1 MKKKLIFLILMV
13 YLCSILSG
21 CVKMSKKM
29 TLELKK
35 GEAFRMQID
44 GDKSFKGPSSES
56 IELKSREAF
65 LCSVND
71 VNNAKDMEMKVTI
84 DSIDIDADIKGK
96 DYLKKYLS
104 DIGIFL
110 EGDKS
115 IYSKF
120 LGKSFKVK
128 LTENGKVEKVMG
140 IDDIGNAVLK
150 EEQDPKKKE
159 LIKNFI
165 KKELS
170 EEVLEEKIQR
180 IIGFYSDK
188 KVDIGD
194 KWEKTN
200 KVLANLPV
208 DVDEKYTLKERKE
221 GTTDIIVNGEIKKRE
236 SAQPVKADDVEI
248 SYEDIKGKEKGTITI
263 GQENK
268 MIKTEELDSE
278 YEGKIKIMFKDPS
291 KGAEYV
297 PVSAKEKITVN
308 VLKQ

>member
-1 MKKKLIFLILMV
+1 
-13 YLCSILSG
+13 
-21 CVKMSKKM
+21 MSNKM
-29 TLELKK
+29 TLRLKK

-44 GDKSFKGPSSES
+44 GTRSFKGSSNEA
-56 IELKSREAF
+56 IEIKSREAF
-65 LCSVND
+65 LCNVND
-71 VNNAKDMEMKVTI
+71 VNDAKDMEIKVTI
-84 DSIDIDADIKGK
+84 DSVDVDIKGK

-104 DIGIFL
+104 DTGIFL
-110 EGDKS
+110 EGDNS

-140 IDDIGNAVLK
+140 IDDIGNAILK

-159 LIKNFI
+159 LIKSFI
-165 KKELS
+165 KKEFS
-170 EEVLEEKIQR
+170 EEVLQEKIQR

-188 KVDIGD
+188 KVEVGD
-194 KWEKTN
+194 EWSKTN
-200 KVLANLPV
+200 KVLVSAPI

-221 GTTDIIVNGEIKKRE
+221 GTTDIVVNGEIKKRE
-236 SAQPVKADDVEI
+236 SSEIIKVDDIEI
-248 SYEDIKGKEKGTITI
+248 SYEDIKGKEKGIITI

-278 YEGKIKIMFKDPS
+278 YKGKIKIMFKDPN

-297 PVSAKEKITVN
+297 PISAKEKININ